1 MADHGTTLDEVLSL
15 ARRLRPSDQARLIVR
30 LAPTIE
36 HLVDQ
41 RESTSAPSSRPRLRG
56 LLADLGPAPSA
67 EEITDVQREMWAPV
81 AGEPG

>member
-1 MADHGTTLDEVLSL
+1 MADRRTTLDEVLSL
-15 ARRLRPSDQARLIVR
+15 AKRLQPSDQARLIVQ
-30 LAPTIE
+30 LAPTLE

-41 RESTSAPSSRPRLRG
+41 GESTSAHLPRPRLRG

-81 AGEPG
+81 ADEPG